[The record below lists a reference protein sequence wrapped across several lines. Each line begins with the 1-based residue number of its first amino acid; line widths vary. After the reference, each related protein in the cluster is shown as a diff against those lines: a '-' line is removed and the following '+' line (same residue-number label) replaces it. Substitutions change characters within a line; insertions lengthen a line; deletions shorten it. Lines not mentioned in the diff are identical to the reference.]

1 MRELKANLVRGPL
14 PTNSVLVSETTSG
27 NRHPETTSGNRHP
40 VTTPE
45 LSEKTSG
52 PRRAETTPQVS
63 ILSGG

>member
-1 MRELKANLVRGPL
+1 MRKLKANLVRGPL

-27 NRHPETTSGNRHP
+27 NRHPVIRRGG
-40 VTTPE
+40 E

>member
-27 NRHPETTSGNRHP
+27 NRHPETT
-40 VTTPE
+40 PE
-45 LSEKTSG
+45 L
-52 PRRAETTPQVS
+52 S

>member
-1 MRELKANLVRGPL
+1 MRKLKANLVRGPL

-27 NRHPETTSGNRHP
+27 NRHPATTS
-40 VTTPE
+40 E

-52 PRRAETTPQVS
+52 PRRAETTPELS